1 MSNSLVRS
9 FFVGRVLAESIG
21 ESFEKV
27 LTNGLSEL
35 GKFDAEQREQ
45 LRQFTEEVM
54 SRAKLAE
61 ESAMAGR
68 STISIDLSSSS
79 DLDLQATI
87 DDLRAEIA
95 QLRTELQRYRSRAA

>member
-1 MSNSLVRS
+1 MSNSLVRA

-27 LTNGLSEL
+27 LTNGLSEV

-45 LRQFTEEVM
+45 LRQFAEEVM
-54 SRAKLAE
+54 VRAKQTE
-61 ESAMAGR
+61 ETAMQGR
-68 STISIDLSSSS
+68 STISVDFSSSP